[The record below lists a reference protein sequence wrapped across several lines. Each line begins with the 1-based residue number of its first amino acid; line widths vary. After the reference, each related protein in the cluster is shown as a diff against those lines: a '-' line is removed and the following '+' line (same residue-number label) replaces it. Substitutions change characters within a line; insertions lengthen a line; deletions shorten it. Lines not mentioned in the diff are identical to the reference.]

1 MLKRRCVLLVVC
13 VAACAALSGC
23 FLFPNQAPVAAFA
36 PVYNVNPEDPM
47 VVNLDA
53 SSSADPDGDV
63 VAQYMWAFSDDL
75 TPVEPL
81 VYSLV
86 VNHPVA
92 VVRCPN
98 EGTYTATLVVYD
110 EHGKA
115 SVPAIGTIIVPQPW
129 IDPGL
134 HVGIKPL
141 GVVDDLI
148 MPNVAQTREER
159 ERSFVLP
166 FDEAGDNANALRG
179 ESFLA
184 GRHQGRGN
192 AQSAGT

>member
-13 VAACAALSGC
+13 AAACAALSGC
-23 FLFPNQAPVAAFA
+23 FLFPNQSPVAAFA

-63 VAQYMWAFSDDL
+63 IAQYMWAFSDDL
-75 TPVEPL
+75 APVEPL

-86 VNHPVA
+86 VDHAVV

-115 SVPAIGTIIVPQPW
+115 SAPAIGTIIVPQP
-129 IDPGL
+129 
-134 HVGIKPL
+134 
-141 GVVDDLI
+141 
-148 MPNVAQTREER
+148 
-159 ERSFVLP
+159 
-166 FDEAGDNANALRG
+166 
-179 ESFLA
+179 
-184 GRHQGRGN
+184 
-192 AQSAGT
+192 